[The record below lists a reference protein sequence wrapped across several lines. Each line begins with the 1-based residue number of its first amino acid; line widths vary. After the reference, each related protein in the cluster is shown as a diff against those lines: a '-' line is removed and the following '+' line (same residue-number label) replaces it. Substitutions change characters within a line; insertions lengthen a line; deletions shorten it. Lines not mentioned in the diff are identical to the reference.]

1 MFGHSFL
8 CMGLMSIME
17 IGRSVWWGTANVLT
31 LALAQS
37 DLAYIRPELIILK
50 LA

>member
-8 CMGLMSIME
+8 CRSLMSIME

-37 DLAYIRPELIILK
+37 DLAYIRLELIILK